1 MPNLIHSL
9 DASSIAILY
18 SYLSKNKITDIYTVH
33 DCFAVTANNVETL
46 ISDLKSVYLYIYT
59 GSEYITNLDNH
70 IKETINSQFGKDK
83 FSSDGKYVYVGESK
97 KILFPDITSITKD
110 KSCIKGLTKSSNII
124 T

>member
-1 MPNLIHSL
+1 MPNLINSL

-46 ISDLKSVYLYIYT
+46 ISDINTKSVYLYIYT
-59 GSEYITNLDNH
+59 GSEYITNLDNL
-70 IKETINSQFGKDK
+70 IKETIISQFGKDK

-97 KILFPDITSITKD
+97 KILFPDIGGDWKHIVIRPPSV
-110 KSCIKGLTKSSNII
+110 L
-124 T
+124 